1 MNERVWL
8 QAETGLVNKFLAFFA
23 GFLVFLSAVSCS
35 QENNTSPPDTHPLV
49 KDEEVAT
56 INDAGPFVT
65 VIWESEA
72 LEGPIAFLAAAS
84 QESATSYI
92 LAIRD
97 NGASVLVDLDGVVV
111 ARGEFQTAA
120 GVSNGYALE
129 IDGEK
134 LLAFPTL
141 IHSHTDKTLVLT
153 LASPTLGV
161 MTQIPIETN
170 GLLIDGLC
178 VSSRSTPHLMMRT
191 KENGVLVRQIVS
203 EEDQIF
209 LKDNGPNAESE
220 EEVTETT
227 SQSCD
232 ETGYL
237 SAGNHLIGIQINSD
251 GQIFAESRPT
261 GGILKSMPITLRS
274 GLSVSAPEFVS
285 AFSLLD
291 GRVSVDYPHG
301 LIALAGLNAAG
312 EHRISFVS
320 AKDVAHLLGL
330 TITPPSWEA
339 PSSPRSLAD

>member
-35 QENNTSPPDTHPLV
+35 EQNNASPPDTHPLV

-65 VIWESEA
+65 VIWESEP
-72 LEGPIAFLAAAS
+72 LEGPIAFSAAAS
-84 QESATSYI
+84 QSSAASYI
-92 LAIRD
+92 LAVQD

-120 GVSNGYALE
+120 GLSNGYALE
-129 IDGEK
+129 IEGEN

-141 IHSHTDKTLVLT
+141 NHTNADKTLLLT

-170 GLLIDGLC
+170 GLQVENLC
-178 VSSRSTPHLMMRT
+178 GSSTSTPHLVLRS

-203 EEDQIF
+203 EEGRVL
-209 LKDNGPNAESE
+209 LKDIEQTAEQK
-220 EEVTETT
+220 TEMTEIAA
-227 SQSCD
+227 QSCD
-232 ETGYL
+232 EAGYL
-237 SAGNHLIGIQINSD
+237 SVGNHLISIQINSD
-251 GQIFAESRPT
+251 GQVFAEGRPT
-261 GGILKSMPITLRS
+261 DGSLKSMQVMLRS

-285 AFSLLD
+285 AFSLLN

-301 LIALAGLNAAG
+301 LIALAGMNAAG

-320 AKDVAHLLGL
+320 ATDVAHLLGL
-330 TITPPSWEA
+330 TITPPPWEA
-339 PSSPRSLAD
+339 PSFPERLTD